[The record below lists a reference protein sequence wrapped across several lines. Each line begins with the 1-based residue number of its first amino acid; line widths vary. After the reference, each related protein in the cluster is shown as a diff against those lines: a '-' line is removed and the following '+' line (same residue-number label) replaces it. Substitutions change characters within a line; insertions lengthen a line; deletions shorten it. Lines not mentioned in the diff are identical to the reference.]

1 MGLVY
6 LNVKETNVLIIGGG
20 EVSFRKTM
28 DFLLEKSKV
37 TVIAKEFIED
47 FEEIKKTVNLTLLK
61 RSFETSDLDG
71 KKIVVCAT
79 DDIKLNSKITSQCK
93 ERGILVNNVSDRSQS
108 DYYNV
113 SRIINDNYEI
123 GVSTKGLSPGI
134 SKGIKKIINQTLD
147 KEINEFIK
155 EYSLKKEH
163 IQFECQDNK
172 KELLKEL
179 SEEYYLKILG
189 GRVD

>member
-6 LNVKETNVLIIGGG
+6 LNVKEINVLIVGGG

-61 RSFETSDLDG
+61 RSFETSDLDE

-79 DDIKLNSKITSQCK
+79 DDIKLNSIITSQCK

-147 KEINEFIK
+147 KEINKFIE